1 MAANNKLILV
11 LLSLLPHIIF
21 SSVAARKDYNTKAYV
36 DSWCRTTL
44 YQNLC
49 VRSLSRYVRS
59 RAMQN
64 PQDLARFALKASL
77 YRAKYTKA
85 FLSKEVTNLE
95 TLRPKYYAL
104 VHDCLTQIRDSVDQ
118 LSLAIAELNRVNRR
132 GGKRQLDLDW
142 HINNLQTWTSTALTD
157 AETCVSQFPG
167 RRMSKLKATIKG
179 KVKNVE
185 ETTSNALAFIE
196 HYAAARYR
204 ARRPWPLPPP
214 ACVLII
220 NDILALINT
229 LYITSWSRN

>member
-11 LLSLLPHIIF
+11 LLSLLPHIVF

-85 FLSKEVTNLE
+85 FLLKEVTNLE
-95 TLRPKYYAL
+95 TLKPKYYAL

-132 GGKRQLDLDW
+132 GGKRRLDLDW

-185 ETTSNALAFIE
+185 ETTSNALAFIQ

-204 ARRPWPLPPP
+204 ARRP
-214 ACVLII
+214 
-220 NDILALINT
+220 
-229 LYITSWSRN
+229 

>member
-11 LLSLLPHIIF
+11 LLSLLPHIIIF
-21 SSVAARKDYNTKAYV
+21 LATATTAKHYDTKAHV
-36 DSWCRTTL
+36 ESLCRTTL
-44 YQNLC
+44 YPNLC

-64 PQDLARFALKASL
+64 PRDLARFALKASL

-85 FLSKEVTNLE
+85 FLLKEVKNLE
-95 TLRPKYYAL
+95 TLRPQYYAL
-104 VHDCLTQIRDSVDQ
+104 VHECLTQIRDSVNQ
-118 LSLAIAELNRVNRR
+118 LSLAIAELDRVNRR
-132 GGKRQLDLDW
+132 GGKSQGDLDW

-185 ETTSNALAFIE
+185 ETTSNALAFID

-204 ARRPWPLPPP
+204 ARRP
-214 ACVLII
+214 
-220 NDILALINT
+220 
-229 LYITSWSRN
+229 

>member
-11 LLSLLPHIIF
+11 LLSLLPLIIYSTAAT
-21 SSVAARKDYNTKAYV
+21 SSKDYDTKAYV

-44 YQNLC
+44 YPNLC
-49 VRSLSRYVRS
+49 VRSMSRYVRS

-64 PQDLARFALKASL
+64 PRDLARFALKASL
-77 YRAKYTKA
+77 FRAKYTKT
-85 FLSKEVTNLE
+85 FLLKEVKNLE
-95 TLRPKYYAL
+95 TLKPHSYAL
-104 VHDCLTQIRDSVDQ
+104 IHDCLTQIRDSVNQ
-118 LSLAIAELNRVNRR
+118 LSLAIAELDRVNRIGR
-132 GGKRQLDLDW
+132 KSQEDLDW

-204 ARRPWPLPPP
+204 ARRP
-214 ACVLII
+214 
-220 NDILALINT
+220 
-229 LYITSWSRN
+229 

>member
-1 MAANNKLILV
+1 MEANNKVILV
-11 LLSLLPHIIF
+11 LLISVLPHIIL
-21 SSVAARKDYNTKAYV
+21 SSATSASAKEYDTKAYV
-36 DSWCRTTL
+36 VSWCRTTL
-44 YQNLC
+44 YPNLC

-59 RAMQN
+59 GAMQN
-64 PQDLARFALKASL
+64 PRDLARFALKASL

-85 FLSKEVTNLE
+85 FLLKEVKNLE
-95 TLRPKYYAL
+95 TLRPQYYAL
-104 VHDCLTQIRDSVDQ
+104 VHDCLTQIRDSVNQ
-118 LSLAIAELNRVNRR
+118 LSLAIAELDRVNKR
-132 GGKRQLDLDW
+132 GEVNLEW

-204 ARRPWPLPPP
+204 ARRP
-214 ACVLII
+214 
-220 NDILALINT
+220 
-229 LYITSWSRN
+229 

>member
-1 MAANNKLILV
+1 MEANNKLILM
-11 LLSLLPHIIF
+11 LLIISVLPHIIF
-21 SSVAARKDYNTKAYV
+21 SSATSSSAKEYDTKAYV

-44 YQNLC
+44 YPNLC

-64 PQDLARFALKASL
+64 PRDLARFALKASL

-85 FLSKEVTNLE
+85 FLLKEVAKLE
-95 TLRPKYYAL
+95 TVKPQYYAL
-104 VHDCLTQIRDSVDQ
+104 VQDCLTQIRDSVNQ
-118 LSLAIAELNRVNRR
+118 LSLAIAELDRVNRR
-132 GGKRQLDLDW
+132 GGKSQVNLEW

-204 ARRPWPLPPP
+204 ARRP
-214 ACVLII
+214 
-220 NDILALINT
+220 
-229 LYITSWSRN
+229 

>member
-11 LLSLLPHIIF
+11 LLFLLPHII
-21 SSVAARKDYNTKAYV
+21 SSSATATSAKEYDTKAYV

-44 YQNLC
+44 YPNLC

-59 RAMQN
+59 RAIQN
-64 PQDLARFALKASL
+64 PLDLARFALKASL

-85 FLSKEVTNLE
+85 FLLKEVTKLE
-95 TLRPKYYAL
+95 TLKPHYYVL
-104 VHDCLTQIRDSVDQ
+104 VNECLTQIRDSVNQ
-118 LSLAIAELNRVNRR
+118 LSLAIAELGRVNRR
-132 GGKRQLDLDW
+132 GGKSQEDLHW

-204 ARRPWPLPPP
+204 ARRP
-214 ACVLII
+214 
-220 NDILALINT
+220 
-229 LYITSWSRN
+229 

>member
-44 YQNLC
+44 YPNLC

-77 YRAKYTKA
+77 YRAKCTKA
-85 FLSKEVTNLE
+85 FLLKEVTNLE

-118 LSLAIAELNRVNRR
+118 LGLAIAELNRVNRR
-132 GGKRQLDLDW
+132 GGKRQVDLDW

-204 ARRPWPLPPP
+204 ARRP
-214 ACVLII
+214 
-220 NDILALINT
+220 
-229 LYITSWSRN
+229 

>member
-1 MAANNKLILV
+1 MATKLILV

-21 SSVAARKDYNTKAYV
+21 SAAKGYDTKAYMN
-36 DSWCRTTL
+36 SWCRKTL

-59 RAMQN
+59 RAMHN
-64 PQDLARFALKASL
+64 PRDLARFALKASL
-77 YRAKYTKA
+77 FRAKYTKA
-85 FLSKEVTNLE
+85 FLLKEVKNLE
-95 TLRPKYYAL
+95 TTLKPQYYAP
-104 VHDCLTQIRDSVDQ
+104 VHDCLIQIRDSVNQ
-118 LSLAIAELNRVNRR
+118 LSLAIAELDRVNKR
-132 GGKRQLDLDW
+132 GGKIQGNLDW

-157 AETCVSQFPG
+157 AETCVSQFSG

-204 ARRPWPLPPP
+204 ARARRP
-214 ACVLII
+214 
-220 NDILALINT
+220 
-229 LYITSWSRN
+229 